1 MNKISF
7 VRWMAVCLASLVL
20 AACAGLD
27 ETAEKIDSGY
37 PQARFPSY
45 LKKPQSIEEI
55 MPYAQAAVRQTGGRT
70 PLGQVEPG
78 KTVALFAGVRALV
91 DPNPL
96 VLQAVIE
103 AYKELDVKAMVVLP
117 EIEDNSIR
125 LGRGYTSEDS
135 YMEIARWVGFNF
147 LDQKEPKAWLQQE
160 VPAVYSQMYPEEPRQ
175 GTRIDLDPEVVS
187 ELKAD
192 PNFRFWG
199 GTPKEYLDRYGK
211 TIDIVFTGYG
221 GREGTRKDLGEHGH
235 KFYGNFIFDDYH
247 ELVSKVPS
255 YPGDLWRLVEERVIE
270 PLAWADRAHITD
282 AEGTDVTFDV
292 TEQQA
297 KDWAES
303 TYYPGHLFLFPHQ
316 GATRLPAVFYPTL
329 TRWIAAFIPKANG
342 VVAGTRSHTG
352 VFPRIEVELVNGRI
366 TEVREGGRYG
376 ELWRA
381 LLDWPKLK
389 EVQYPYYED
398 IGKGYFWAYETALG
412 TNPKFF
418 GRFDQAM
425 QGRWS
430 TERESAGVIHWGFG
444 VEVRSDQ
451 PGEEGR
457 FEQWRRK
464 TNSPRGHGFHIHNM
478 FVTFRVRIRGTERW
492 LTLVEKG
499 RISAL
504 DDPEVRLLASRY
516 GDPDEI
522 LRAEWVPNI
531 PGISSP
537 GDYQKDYADYPW
549 THIEK
554 VMAQIEDGT
563 YPYLYP

>member
-1 MNKISF
+1 MSKVSF
-7 VRWMAVCLASLVL
+7 VRLMMVCLMSLVL
-20 AACAGLD
+20 VSCTGLD
-27 ETAEKIDSGY
+27 ETAKKGEAGY
-37 PQARFPSY
+37 PEARFPSY
-45 LKKPQSIEEI
+45 LQKPQSIEEI
-55 MPYAQAAVRQTGGRT
+55 MPYARDAVKQTGGRT
-70 PLGQVEPG
+70 PLGQIEPG
-78 KTVALFAGVRALV
+78 KTVALFAGERALV
-91 DPNPL
+91 APNPL
-96 VLQAVIE
+96 VLKAIIE
-103 AYKELDVKAMVVLP
+103 AYKELEVKAIVVLP
-117 EIEDNSIR
+117 EISDISIR
-125 LGRGYTSEDS
+125 LGTGYTSEDS
-135 YMEIARWVGFNF
+135 YMEIARWIGYHF
-147 LDQKEPKAWLQQE
+147 LNKEEPRSWLRQKVPE
-160 VPAVYSQMYPEEPRQ
+160 VYAQMYPEEPRQ
-175 GTRIDLDPEVVS
+175 GTLIDLDPKLVKD
-187 ELKAD
+187 LKAD
-192 PNFRFWG
+192 PNFRFWS
-199 GTPKEYLDRYGK
+199 GTPKEYLDKHGEGIDAVYARYAA
-211 TIDIVFTGYG
+211 
-221 GREGTRKDLGEHGH
+221 REGTRKDLGRHAN
-235 KFYGNFIFDDYH
+235 KFYGNFIFDDYN
-247 ELVSKVPS
+247 ELMSKVPS

-270 PLAWADRAHITD
+270 PLAWADQAHITD
-282 AEGTDVTFDV
+282 AEGTDVIFDV
-292 TEQQA
+292 TEQEA

-316 GATRLPAVFYPTL
+316 GTTRLPAIFYPTL

-352 VFPRIEVELVNGRI
+352 VFPRIEIDLVDGRI
-366 TEVREGGRYG
+366 VEVRGGGRYG

-425 QGRWS
+425 QGRWM
-430 TERESAGVIHWGFG
+430 TEREAAGVIHWGFG
-444 VEVRSDQ
+444 VEVRSDR

-457 FEQWRRK
+457 FLKFRKK
-464 TNSPRGHGFHIHNM
+464 TNAPRGHGFHIHNM
-478 FVTFRVRIRGTERW
+478 FVTFKVRIRGTDRW
-492 LTLVEKG
+492 LTLVDKG
-499 RISAL
+499 RITAL

-522 LRAEWVPNI
+522 LRQEWIPNI

-537 GDYQKDYADYPW
+537 GDYEKDYANYPW